1 MFSLEKKK
9 KKPLLG
15 HQYGRRCIV
24 FEHQYGGSYFM

>member
-1 MFSLEKKK
+1 MFSLEK

-15 HQYGRRCIV
+15 HQYGRRCTV